1 MPQEITET
9 AKLQCNQGT
18 VTTTLKV
25 TSQQFAKI
33 NDKLQATEEDKQA
46 NVNIMP
52 FGQCKLKP
60 TTSGYLPCMPTPI
73 KWENTSFSTID
84 GKKEL
89 NSASCIQCAIGGKIT
104 FTDTGG
110 NDFVSSETE

>member
-1 MPQEITET
+1 MNTITDT
-9 AKLQCNQGT
+9 AKMKCTAGT
-18 VTTTLKV
+18 IETSLVV
-25 TSQQFAKI
+25 TSQTHDSV
-33 NDKLQATEEDKQA
+33 NNKLQATEEDKQA

-60 TTSGYLPCMPTPI
+60 TTSGYLPCMPAPI